1 MYIYDNQN
9 YHFEKATPTPFL
21 YCYYYYYY
29 YICLF
34 GWLRC
39 KGEVSRSD
47 TSDYIYIYQLT
58 NIRMGD
64 VLLALYAYRY
74 GVTIDLIS
82 RNYQWQKIERAKIL

>member
-1 MYIYDNQN
+1 MPA
-9 YHFEKATPTPFL
+9 HFL

-29 YICLF
+29 IYLF

-47 TSDYIYIYQLT
+47 ISDYIYIYIYIYQLT

-74 GVTIDLIS
+74 GVTIDLIP
-82 RNYQWQKIERAKIL
+82 RNY